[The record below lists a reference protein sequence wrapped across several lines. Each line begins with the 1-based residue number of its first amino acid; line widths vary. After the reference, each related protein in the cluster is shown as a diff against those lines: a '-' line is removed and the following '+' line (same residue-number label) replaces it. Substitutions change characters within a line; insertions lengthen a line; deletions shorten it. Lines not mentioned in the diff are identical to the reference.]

1 MFYIPLPNITYDAN
15 GLPTG
20 EDLYVVPSNALTTAP
35 LAITKDHL
43 GLYGQMQAVNQKPSG
58 LLYSTKGAPNGD
70 HVYYL
75 SLNAAS
81 APAPVQAS
89 NLTLN
94 ASQATTYCAGN
105 LFGLANLSNAA
116 SGFVVIQIAGADN
129 KCYTSDD
136 QYLLV
141 NANAAPTAA
150 PVTLPITGNYTF
162 EGTFFNSSGQL
173 DGVLGSDSQGNLR
186 LYADQTF
193 ASSKLL
199 FPATAGQTTSYGVL
213 ADFGNFA
220 FVTVQTGTAPN
231 TVSKVYRIDQSGAV
245 SAALYTSQTNGSFL
259 GAGATDQNNLYF
271 TDGTPSGT
279 LINVVQLAISGASP
293 GVVLYADN
301 FGSLPTGSNVTLS
314 LVGSTGTRLVLN
326 AYQHEFSPS
335 GGINDSGV
343 LETLTV
349 GQANG
354 TPTVIA
360 NAASNSFFVNAQLQN
375 SLLYTTQQTY
385 SNVSS
390 PSGATVS
397 YAEEILQLNG
407 TVVSNTA
414 NAAITGFTVS
424 NNSTGLPFG
433 NYVVDHFLVAQGITA
448 NDSSYGGGTLYSAPL
463 SGSATPLQTPN
474 GQNLVFPSA
483 YGTYLYGITPNI
495 GQGIGYR
502 LQDAALTSVP
512 PGYLFDLSKS
522 LVVQLPVLN

>member
-1 MFYIPLPNITYDAN
+1 M
-15 GLPTG
+15 
-20 EDLYVVPSNALTTAP
+20 VPSNALTTAP

-43 GLYGQMQAVNQKPSG
+43 GLYGQLQAVNQIPSG
-58 LLYSTKGAPNGD
+58 LLYSTKGDPSGD
-70 HVYYL
+70 HVFYL

-81 APAPVQAS
+81 APTPVQAS

-94 ASQATTYCAGN
+94 ASPAATYCAGN
-105 LFGLANLSNAA
+105 LFGLTNLSNAA
-116 SGFVVIQIAGADN
+116 SGFVVIEIAGPDN

-150 PVTLPITGNYTF
+150 PVTLPITGNYAF
-162 EGTFFNSSGQL
+162 EGTFTNSSGQL
-173 DGVLGSDSQGNLR
+173 DGVLASDGQGNLW
-186 LYADQTF
+186 LYADQTL

-199 FPATAGQTTSYGVL
+199 FPATAGQTTTYSVL
-213 ADFGNFA
+213 ADFGSFA
-220 FVTVQTGTAPN
+220 FITVQTGTSPN
-231 TVSKVYRIDQSGAV
+231 TVSKVYRVDQSGTV
-245 SAALYTSQTNGSFL
+245 SAVLYTSQTNGSFF
-259 GAGATDQNNLYF
+259 GGGATDQNNLYF
-271 TDGTPSGT
+271 TDGTPTGT
-279 LINVVQLAISGASP
+279 LINVVQLAISGTSP
-293 GVVLYADN
+293 GVVLYADDFSN
-301 FGSLPTGSNVTLS
+301 LPTGTTVTLT
-314 LVGSTGTRLVLN
+314 LVGSTGTRLLLN
-326 AYQHEFSPS
+326 AFEHVFSTT
-335 GGINDSGV
+335 GGINDAGV
-343 LETLTV
+343 LESLTV

-375 SLLYTTQQTY
+375 SLIYTTQETY

-407 TVVSNTA
+407 TVVSSTA
-414 NAAITGFTVS
+414 NAAIAGFTVS

-483 YGTYLYGITPNI
+483 FGTYLYGITPNI
-495 GQGIGYR
+495 GQGISYR
-502 LQDAALTSVP
+502 LQDASLTSVP
-512 PGYLFDLSKS
+512 PAYLFDLSKS